1 MRILGVDLGKRRV
14 GLALSDETQMLATA
28 LETLD
33 GRDRDALFGALRER
47 IRQHGIGEVVVGH
60 PRRTDGTA
68 GPEAK
73 AAEAFAER
81 LRAACDLPVHL
92 QDERL
97 TSVQANRAMQE
108 AGARGRERREAV
120 DRVAAVLI
128 LQGFLDRRRHLRRQQ
143 EEDAL

>member
-33 GRDRDALFGALRER
+33 GRDRDGLVGALRER
-47 IRQHGIGEVVVGH
+47 IRTHGIAEVVVGH
-60 PRRTDGTA
+60 PRRTDGTV
-68 GPEAK
+68 GPEAR
-73 AAEAFAER
+73 AAEQFAER
-81 LRAACDLPVHL
+81 LRTACEVEVHL

-128 LQGFLDRRRHLRRQQ
+128 LQAFLDRRRNARRR
-143 EEDAL
+143 EHEDGL

>member
-14 GLALSDETQMLATA
+14 GVAMSDETQMLATA

-47 IRQHGIGEVVVGH
+47 IRQHAVGEVVVGH

-68 GPEAK
+68 GPEAR
-73 AAEAFAER
+73 AAEEFAER
-81 LRAACDLPVHL
+81 LRRACDLPVHL

-97 TSVQANRAMQE
+97 TSVQANRAMKE
-108 AGARGRERREAV
+108 AGAGGRERREAV

-128 LQGFLDRRRHLRRQQ
+128 LQAFLDRRRHQQRR
-143 EEDAL
+143 EEDGL

>member
-1 MRILGVDLGKRRV
+1 MRILGIDLGKRRV
-14 GLALSDETQMLATA
+14 GLALSDETELLASA

-33 GRDRDALFGALRER
+33 GRDRDGVVGAV
-47 IRQHGIGEVVVGH
+47 RQRVQTLGVGEVVVGH
-60 PRRTDGTA
+60 PRRTDGTI
-68 GPEAK
+68 GPEAQ
-73 AAEAFAER
+73 AAERFAER
-81 LRAACDLPVHL
+81 LRAALGVPVHL

-128 LQGFLDRRRHLRRQQ
+128 LQGFLDRRRRERRP
-143 EEDAL
+143 EPEL